1 MTSADAPSSNV
12 ARAWGTREIDL
23 TRAEKAACGYRF
35 DLPDG
40 VPPVFVLWAR
50 AALDALAE
58 VPMLNSR
65 WTDEAI
71 HLHRAVDVGIEV
83 PTGHGRIVPVIRDA
97 AGLSIDDLAAAIAD
111 VTARAALGLVSDADC
126 AGGTFTIGFSGRHGS
141 VISRALLH
149 AGQAGLYQLG
159 AIRRMVR
166 VADDALVI
174 RTVCNAS
181 LTFDHRVLDGS
192 TSSRFQNLV
201 KTKLESWREE

>member
-1 MTSADAPSSNV
+1 M

-97 AGLSIDDLAAAIAD
+97 AGLRALRWASFPTRTVPAARSPSASAD
-111 VTARAALGLVSDADC
+111 VMDRLSHARFCMQARPACIS
-126 AGGTFTIGFSGRHGS
+126 SGRSDGWS
-141 VISRALLH
+141 
-149 AGQAGLYQLG
+149 G
-159 AIRRMVR
+159 
-166 VADDALVI
+166 
-174 RTVCNAS
+174 S
-181 LTFDHRVLDGS
+181 LTMH
-192 TSSRFQNLV
+192 
-201 KTKLESWREE
+201 W